1 MEYNPASFYTNLF
14 YKFLSD
20 WINQKKGQH
29 FLLTIQKIFDDLS
42 SIIDAVKF
50 ETNYSNI
57 YQDKLRLVKENS
69 DNYEA
74 SFGFRY

>member
-1 MEYNPASFYTNLF
+1 MNNVNGIYNIWNILIYST
-14 YKFLSD
+14 
-20 WINQKKGQH
+20 IN
-29 FLLTIQKIFDDLS
+29 
-42 SIIDAVKF
+42 
-50 ETNYSNI
+50 ETNYSNM

>member
-1 MEYNPASFYTNLF
+1 M
-14 YKFLSD
+14 
-20 WINQKKGQH
+20 GQH
-29 FLLTIQKIFDDLS
+29 LVLTIQIFFDDLNS
-42 SIIDAVKF
+42 VNDAVKF
-50 ETNYSNI
+50 ETSYSNI